1 MCTKHTL
8 TSGWGRVQAGRG
20 NQTGARRCAVPPRR
34 SGEGAHAD
42 HSTRVTA
49 VPLTSV
55 STEFLGWAGVG
66 DAELV
71 ASSSELIASTS
82 ELFASPSELISSTS
96 ELLAPPSELIA
107 SPSELF
113 AGVAVEAGVSVNS
126 ARARGAR

>member
-1 MCTKHTL
+1 VHDDAPFRLAAAEKVRTL
-8 TSGWGRVQAGRG
+8 T
-20 NQTGARRCAVPPRR
+20 TPPESPPFR
-34 SGEGAHAD
+34 
-42 HSTRVTA
+42 
-49 VPLTSV
+49 LTSV